1 MLGADNERSCR
12 WSWWSP
18 HHLQEEV
25 SRLHSRGV
33 AGHDGICSFG
43 MGQGGEKGG
52 GEKGGGANFLLLELV
67 TNRKAGLDNVSRDG
81 LGGACMDVCLSY
93 IYGGKGLVADW
104 LRVYPVVCRG
114 LGKRQQRCIVGKGEE
129 ASVGA
134 IRGTALVEEV
144 WVEPKTAAWRE
155 GGGVTVG
162 VEERLLDD
170 RLTVLQVRTIRT
182 QRLNQGGTKPS
193 GPTKARRSEYE
204 GAQKHQD
211 RQR

>member
-1 MLGADNERSCR
+1 MLGTDNEWSRR
-12 WSWWSP
+12 RSWWGP
-18 HHLQEEV
+18 HHLHEEV
-25 SRLHSRGV
+25 PRLHSRGFT
-33 AGHDGICSFG
+33 GHDGICSFR

-52 GEKGGGANFLLLELV
+52 REKGGGANFLLLELV

-81 LGGACMDVCLSY
+81 LGGACVDVCLSY
-93 IYGGKGLVADW
+93 IYGGKGLAADW
-104 LRVYPVVCRG
+104 LLVSPAVCRG

-134 IRGTALVEEV
+134 IRDTALVEEV

-170 RLTVLQVRTIRT
+170 QLTVLQVKTNGT
-182 QRLNQGGTKPS
+182 QRLNQEEQNQAVQPRPDDQNMKTAS
-193 GPTKARRSEYE
+193 S
-204 GAQKHQD
+204 HL
-211 RQR
+211 